1 MLHNNTNAAAN
12 NGYLSCVCFA
22 ANHWGAGGRPLH
34 ACAVVSSSALGGA
47 QLRPSGKKTMAQ
59 RKHENHSSREIK
71 AASFKS
77 IQIFK
82 DQKITIGAYG
92 MICKARCDDLVCAA
106 KMLHSILCDDP
117 KIVGRFQKEYEILSS
132 LKHPN
137 IVQSL
142 PVDMYRDP
150 RSGELAILMEL
161 MDESLT
167 QYLDRSTQ
175 PVPYHLQVNICH
187 DIASALS
194 FLHANDIV
202 HMDISS
208 NHIQLIANAQIAKVS
223 DFSTLALKSDP
234 KFYFDDEDI
243 PPGNLTYMPPEAYIG
258 RSPVYTAK
266 FDCFSFGVAVLHI
279 LTRQFPIP
287 GEQTKVID
295 YPRHIIVAVSEVERR
310 QKYISKVDPGH
321 PLLPITLDCL
331 NNRERDRP
339 TAHELYE
346 RIGALKKS
354 PQYAESERSSAAPDS
369 GIQEQL
375 QRERRQQ
382 EQSQEE
388 IHRLRGEIRQKEIL
402 VEEVFE
408 NAKQQQALAV
418 EREVQNER
426 RRIAQLEQNQ
436 EQARQQVTE
445 LQQQIRV
452 EQQRV
457 LQSEARAREQ
467 VARTE
472 GQLQER
478 IRELE
483 HRLEQ
488 SEVEA
493 LGSRVTGLQLLPQGD
508 SWNVP
513 RREIRIVQQI
523 GYGAAGLV
531 SKGRYQGQ
539 EVAVKQ
545 IHREILREK
554 HIMDEFKREV
564 GIMATIQHPN
574 LVRFIAAVFDE
585 RVEQLRETPLL
596 VLELLH
602 TNLRNAY
609 KDFNLS
615 PIKSVPIFRDV
626 AYGLHYLHEHSEPII
641 HRDVSAPNILLESLP
656 GETWRAKLSDFGS
669 ANFLKRA
676 KTLGVGAIVY
686 TAPEMF
692 PREGPSAPMPRPTT
706 KCDVFSYGIVLV
718 EVITKTMPTTEN
730 RHELFGEVER
740 KWRLMHDLVS
750 RCTEVSPHAR
760 PTMADV
766 LNTLNRIPTARPR

>member
-1 MLHNNTNAAAN
+1 MWVGPPGQSNIEMATQSIDI
-12 NGYLSCVCFA
+12 Y
-22 ANHWGAGGRPLH
+22 
-34 ACAVVSSSALGGA
+34 
-47 QLRPSGKKTMAQ
+47 RPSSG
-59 RKHENHSSREIK
+59 EIK
-71 AASFKS
+71 PGFKS
-77 IQIFK
+77 VQIFK
-82 DQKITIGAYG
+82 DQSLGIGSFGCVY
-92 MICKARCDDLVCAA
+92 KAKCDDLLCAA
-106 KMLHSILCDDP
+106 KMLHKPLFDLTAAQQIRPAKEHRLP
-117 KIVGRFQKEYEILSS
+117 IRRFEQECEFLST
-132 LKHPN
+132 LRHPN
-137 IVQSL
+137 IVQYLTICQDSDTRL
-142 PVDMYRDP
+142 PV
-150 RSGELAILMEL
+150 LLMEL
-161 MDESLT
+161 MEEDLT
-167 QYLDRSTQ
+167 HYLDTIPH
-175 PVPYHLQVNICH
+175 PVPHHIQVNICH
-187 DIASALS
+187 SVASALS
-194 FLHANDIV
+194 FLHANKII
-202 HMDISS
+202 HRDISS
-208 NHIQLIANAQIAKVS
+208 SNILLAGNAQVVKLS
-223 DFSTLALKSDP
+223 DFVWST
-234 KFYFDDEDI
+234 FDIYNRDDLTMC
-243 PPGNLTYMPPEAYIG
+243 PGTYVYMPPEVLTDN
-258 RSPVYTAK
+258 PKYTEII
-266 FDCFSFGVAVLHI
+266 DCFSFGVVMI
-279 LTRQFPIP
+279 QVLTREFPKPGDRRKYTDDSISTFAIEVLIP
-287 GEQTKVID
+287 EI
-295 YPRHIIVAVSEVERR
+295 ERR
-310 QKYISKVDPGH
+310 QNHISKVDRGH
-321 PLLPITLDCL
+321 PLLPIALDCL
-331 NNRERDRP
+331 KDRDVERP
-339 TAHELYE
+339 TAHQLCE
-346 RIGALKKS
+346 RIGVLKGS
-354 PQYAESERSSAAPDS
+354 PQYRESKTSSTATDA

-388 IHRLRGEIRQKEIL
+388 IHRLRDEIRQKEIL

-408 NAKQQQALAV
+408 NAKQQQKLAG

-426 RRIAQLEQNQ
+426 RLVAQLEQQLEQNQ
-436 EQARQQVTE
+436 EQARQQIVE

-452 EQQRV
+452 EQQRA
-457 LQSEARAREQ
+457 LQSEAQAREQ
-467 VARTE
+467 VSRTE

-478 IRELE
+478 IRDLE
-483 HRLEQ
+483 RRLEQ

-493 LGSRVTGLQLLPQGD
+493 LGSRATGLQLLPQGN

-513 RREIRIVQQI
+513 RREIRIVEQI

-602 TNLRNAY
+602 TNLRDAY

-615 PIKSVPIFRDV
+615 PSKSVPIFRDV

-676 KTLGVGAIVY
+676 KTFGVGAIVY

-740 KWRLMHDLVS
+740 RWKLMHNLVS
-750 RCTEVSPHAR
+750 RCTEVNPHAR
-760 PTMADV
+760 LTMADV